1 MRSNPDGRNSNMQ
14 IVIVDDNPT
23 NIALVQ
29 AVAKTIAGAQA
40 KSFLDPQQALA
51 WCEGNALDLL
61 IVDYMMP
68 GINGI
73 DFISRLRG
81 HPGRGDVP
89 MLMVTANPDRKVLY
103 KALEA
108 GATDFLHKP
117 LDIAELGARVRN
129 MLAIR
134 KSHLSLAGRADE
146 LAREVAKATAAILAR
161 ERETIARL
169 ARAAE
174 FRDPETGA
182 HIVRMAHISRLV
194 ALQLT
199 GDEDYAQRIFEA
211 APMHDVGK
219 LGTPDH
225 ILLKPGKLTP
235 DEFTIM
241 KRHAS
246 IGWSIL
252 KDSASPILQFAAEIA
267 HAHHEK
273 YDGSGYPG
281 GLRGDDIPLCG
292 RIVAVADVFDA
303 LTSARPYKPAWDK
316 ARAIAFLA
324 EGSGSHFDPA
334 CVAAFMERLEEV
346 LEICERYADEE
357 EVQLA

>member
-1 MRSNPDGRNSNMQ
+1 MQ

-23 NIALVQ
+23 NVALAQ

-40 KSFLDPQQALA
+40 KSFLDPAQALA
-51 WCEGNALDLL
+51 WCESNELDLL

-68 GINGI
+68 GLNGI
-73 DFISRLRG
+73 DFISRLRAV
-81 HPGRGDVP
+81 PGRQEMP
-89 MLMVTANPDRKVLY
+89 ILMVTANPDRKVLY
-103 KALEA
+103 KALEV

-117 LDIAELGARVRN
+117 LDTAELGARMRN

-134 KSHLSLAGRADE
+134 KSHLSLENRASE
-146 LAREVAKATAAILAR
+146 LAAEVEKATAAILAR
-161 ERETIARL
+161 ERETITRL

-182 HIVRMAHISRLV
+182 HIVRMAHISRIV
-194 ALQLT
+194 AEQLT
-199 GDEDYAQRIFEA
+199 GDADYAQRIFEA
-211 APMHDVGK
+211 APMHDIGK

-235 DEFTIM
+235 DEFEIM

-267 HAHHEK
+267 GAHHEK
-273 YDGSGYPG
+273 FDGSGYPAALAG
-281 GLRGDDIPLCG
+281 EAIPLAG

-303 LTSARPYKPAWDK
+303 LTSARPYKPAWEK
-316 ARAIAFLA
+316 ERAIAFLK
-324 EGSGSHFDPA
+324 EGSGKHFDPA
-334 CVAAFMERLEEV
+334 CVAAFMARLPDV

-357 EVQLA
+357 EVQFA